1 MTGGNLAALL
11 GLDQVPYRMKQTNQR
26 KKDTGEKK
34 NLVGGEGTRK
44 RKFMQCLQRDN
55 DPATIKRM
63 LSDPGEMTTRAL
75 RTNKKRNLTQKK
87 KKKKERCV
95 CRQTKKRK
103 SRVRNDHIICRIPH
117 YEREERTVPV
127 ISEAQDRALHLAL
140 SPFFRKKREE
150 LKKKK

>member
-87 KKKKERCV
+87 KKKKKDVYVDRPRRGNRESGTTTSFAGFLTTKERNERCQSSPKPKTEH
-95 CRQTKKRK
+95 CIQPFPPFLERK
-103 SRVRNDHIICRIPH
+103 EKS
-117 YEREERTVPV
+117 
-127 ISEAQDRALHLAL
+127 
-140 SPFFRKKREE
+140 
-150 LKKKK
+150 